1 MVIKMIKIRGIKLGA
16 VSGFAL
22 MAASMSGFLATDA
35 NAISLEEVVRIAISS
50 HPDIRAAAALQRAAR
65 EQIKDAQAEFYPTL
79 DGKAETG
86 YEHVNSPSTR
96 GRGTRVPENG
106 QAEVSTWHNL
116 GEMTVT
122 QNLFKGF
129 DTVNRVL
136 AAEKRL
142 DATRH
147 TLMDTT
153 ESIALRAIEAFLTV
167 HNLRQTVMLAGDN
180 VKAHTAVVS
189 DAKFRAEGG
198 GGEGADVFQAGSR
211 EALAKARQRDVRGQ
225 LRVAE
230 SDFIEAVGTPAETLD
245 SPKPDQNDLPKSLE
259 EALDLAVKNSPTL
272 NSARSATQAARDDT
286 NVTKSP
292 FWPSVGLELASR
304 RAENIGGTHGMTL
317 NHEAFVV
324 MRYNFFTGGR
334 FISRRNRA
342 VELATRASQAEASS
356 RRLVE
361 EQMRSDYSN
370 FQTALD
376 RLPILKSR
384 AVSSAKVVTGY
395 EGQFT
400 LGRRTLLDVLDVKNE
415 LFQAK
420 VALVDGVTQLQRT
433 QYQSH
438 STMGQLLKILGLSH
452 VDIEGDKE
460 RMAPTKSK

>member
-211 EALAKARQRDVRGQ
+211 EALESQHGQ
-225 LRVAE
+225 VWDSSELSGDFNVIGFAAPLVVVKRK
-230 SDFIEAVGTPAETLD
+230 SDGVPG
-245 SPKPDQNDLPKSLE
+245 SLE
-259 EALDLAVKNSPTL
+259 FQHRP
-272 NSARSATQAARDDT
+272 
-286 NVTKSP
+286 
-292 FWPSVGLELASR
+292 
-304 RAENIGGTHGMTL
+304 
-317 NHEAFVV
+317 
-324 MRYNFFTGGR
+324 R
-334 FISRRNRA
+334 F
-342 VELATRASQAEASS
+342 
-356 RRLVE
+356 
-361 EQMRSDYSN
+361 YFN
-370 FQTALD
+370 FQKDT
-376 RLPILKSR
+376 
-384 AVSSAKVVTGY
+384 SSNGTG
-395 EGQFT
+395 
-400 LGRRTLLDVLDVKNE
+400 N
-415 LFQAK
+415 
-420 VALVDGVTQLQRT
+420 
-433 QYQSH
+433 
-438 STMGQLLKILGLSH
+438 
-452 VDIEGDKE
+452 
-460 RMAPTKSK
+460 